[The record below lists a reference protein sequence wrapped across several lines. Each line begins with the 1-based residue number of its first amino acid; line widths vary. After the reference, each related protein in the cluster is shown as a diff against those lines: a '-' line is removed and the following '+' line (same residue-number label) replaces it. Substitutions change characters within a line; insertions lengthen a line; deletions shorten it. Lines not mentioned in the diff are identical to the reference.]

1 MTRTSIIAAVALTL
15 GLAACNGP
23 NEKVGAAQDEAAANA
38 AGVAYNGNGPAE
50 AAGKAADHV
59 DRAVAK
65 ARNEQADALKDQGRA
80 ISSQA
85 DAMQISSKSRRRR
98 SVVRPRTKHARW
110 ISRPKRCAST
120 RIYSPVGALPP
131 STKRQHQSFR

>member
-23 NEKVGAAQDEAAANA
+23 NEKAGAAQDEAAANA

-85 DAMQISSKSRRRR
+85 DADADKLEEQAKAIRGAARDK
-98 SVVRPRTKHARW
+98 VRTLDQQAK
-110 ISRPKRCAST
+110 T
-120 RIYSPVGALPP
+120 V
-131 STKRQHQSFR
+131 RQH

>member
-23 NEKVGAAQDEAAANA
+23 NEKAGAAQDEAAANA

-85 DAMQISSKSRRRR
+85 DADADKLEEQAKAIRGAAKDK
-98 SVVRPRTKHARW
+98 VRTLDQQAK
-110 ISRPKRCAST
+110 T
-120 RIYSPVGALPP
+120 V
-131 STKRQHQSFR
+131 RQH